1 MSSDFSQQEPR
12 CLASLSG
19 DEKMQEAYR
28 TGKDLYATM
37 ASDIYKMPYEDCM
50 EFYLDENGKKTDKTN
65 PEGKKRRSA
74 TKSILLGIMY
84 RKRCS
89 FNSRANTQYNRGST
103 KNS

>member
-1 MSSDFSQQEPR
+1 M
-12 CLASLSG
+12 
-19 DEKMQEAYR
+19 

-37 ASDIYKMPYEDCM
+37 ASEIYKMPYADCM

-84 RKRCS
+84 RKRGSFCS
-89 FNSRANTQYNRGST
+89 RTNT
-103 KNS
+103 